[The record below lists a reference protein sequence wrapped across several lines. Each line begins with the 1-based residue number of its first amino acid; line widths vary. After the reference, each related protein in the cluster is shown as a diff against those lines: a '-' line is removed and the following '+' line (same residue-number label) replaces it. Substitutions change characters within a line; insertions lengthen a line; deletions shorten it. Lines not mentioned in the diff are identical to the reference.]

1 MKLVHIDLNQNLLEN
16 NFITEW
22 IIESPE
28 AFSEYVREIYLQCEG
43 KDGRFVLSQN
53 GKELD
58 MSKYAEIIFNV
69 YELDVNNRKILNKVY
84 QGLEDLAYTED
95 FFVQTQEM
103 NQYLQEYILKLEEKT
118 DFILHL
124 EQQIDL
130 NFLFKGLSVELEGM
144 GESLLEKL
152 VDYVKTITTL
162 LDKRLLVFVNLRSY
176 LTDEQISLIL
186 NEMKYYQ
193 IQILFIENY
202 ARDCIEGARRCILD
216 IDRCEI

>member
-84 QGLEDLAYTED
+84 QGLEDLAYIYRRFFCSDSGNESIFARVYFEIRGKNRLYIAFRTAD
-95 FFVQTQEM
+95 RLKFFV
-103 NQYLQEYILKLEEKT
+103 
-118 DFILHL
+118 
-124 EQQIDL
+124 
-130 NFLFKGLSVELEGM
+130 
-144 GESLLEKL
+144 
-152 VDYVKTITTL
+152 
-162 LDKRLLVFVNLRSY
+162 
-176 LTDEQISLIL
+176 
-186 NEMKYYQ
+186 
-193 IQILFIENY
+193 
-202 ARDCIEGARRCILD
+202 
-216 IDRCEI
+216 

>member
-1 MKLVHIDLNQNLLEN
+1 M
-16 NFITEW
+16 
-22 IIESPE
+22 
-28 AFSEYVREIYLQCEG
+28 
-43 KDGRFVLSQN
+43 
-53 GKELD
+53 
-58 MSKYAEIIFNV
+58 
-69 YELDVNNRKILNKVY
+69 
-84 QGLEDLAYTED
+84 
-95 FFVQTQEM
+95 
-103 NQYLQEYILKLEEKT
+103 KLEEKT

-130 NFLFKGLSVELEGM
+130 NSLFKGLSVELEGM

>member
-1 MKLVHIDLNQNLLEN
+1 MRVLVFFDLPIVTSENKKAYRDFRKYLLKN
-16 NFITEW
+16 GFLMLQ
-22 IIESPE
+22 ESV
-28 AFSEYVREIYLQCEG
+28 YC

-130 NFLFKGLSVELEGM
+130 NSLFKGLSVELDGI

-176 LTDEQISLIL
+176 LTDEQISLVL